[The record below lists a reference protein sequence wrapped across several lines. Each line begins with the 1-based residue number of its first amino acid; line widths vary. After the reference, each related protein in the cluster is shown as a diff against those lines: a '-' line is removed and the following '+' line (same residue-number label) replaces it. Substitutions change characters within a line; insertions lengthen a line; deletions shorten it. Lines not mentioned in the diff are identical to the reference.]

1 MPPCLWMLWIP
12 NSLPCIMFF
21 FFPPIFKKA
30 RLDWQRIMTS
40 VFDIW
45 SLQCRQSISIEMM
58 SERRMETERQIRT
71 KRFGI
76 NPLRRKVRGHE
87 VARMSVKKDIQGN
100 QFKGKRASL
109 LCSPNFFKLKTL
121 DWQSYQ
127 HWLLSV
133 ICHRYMYPTYSRP
146 HSDSY
151 KVEITCE
158 SAFY

>member
-21 FFPPIFKKA
+21 LFPPIFKKA

-40 VFDIW
+40 VLIYGVC
-45 SLQCRQSISIEMM
+45 SAGRISIEMM
-58 SERRMETERQIRT
+58 SERRMETKRQIRT

-87 VARMSVKKDIQGN
+87 VAGISMKKDIQGN

-109 LCSPNFFKLKTL
+109 LCSNFFKLKTL
-121 DWQSYQ
+121 DGQSYQ
-127 HWLLSV
+127 HLLLSI
-133 ICHRYMYPTYSRP
+133 ICHCYMYPTYSRP